1 MAKKVQDIGLYVLIG
16 LIILLG
22 LYLMCSRVEGFKEEP
37 VPDICGKYG
46 WAPSA
51 GLLKYI
57 KDYDGSVP
65 PQRRE
70 YSPSSCTGIGGSFQ
84 YGGCYKLKNAGTSGP
99 NNLFNTSPKNIE
111 KHYNQ
116 LCSGLNSQKTPAPSE
131 CNVDGKALGKG
142 NAAVSF
148 TFKSKPLTLS
158 ANSIR
163 IYTQDEC
170 ELLKGQFIGVATIEE
185 QTKTSLVDL
194 IKSMNRDEKVI
205 SLEDANKILAAN
217 GRDMGICFSQDLPFS
232 IACASAEESS
242 GFQRIIDMIKK
253 EVKNIL

>member
-1 MAKKVQDIGLYVLIG
+1 MAKKVQNIGLYVLIG

-22 LYLMCSRVEGFKEEP
+22 LYLMCSRVEGFKDEP

-46 WAPSA
+46 WSFSA
-51 GLLKYI
+51 GLQKYL
-57 KDYDGSVP
+57 KDYDGSAVP
-65 PQRRE
+65 PYRM
-70 YSPSSCTGIGGSFQ
+70 YSPSGCTGIGGSFQ
-84 YGGCYKLKNAGTSGP
+84 YGGCLKLKFAGTSGP
-99 NNLFNTSPKNIE
+99 NNLLDTSQDNIE
-111 KHYNQ
+111 KDYNK

-131 CNVDGKALGKG
+131 CNVDGKTPGKG
-142 NAAVSF
+142 NAAISF

-170 ELLKGQFIGVATIEE
+170 DLLKGNFVGVSTIEKQFNKPLPE
-185 QTKTSLVDL
+185 L
-194 IKSMNRDEKVI
+194 IKAVNKEEKII
-205 SLEDANKILAAN
+205 SLEDVNKILAAN
-217 GRDMGICFSQDLPFS
+217 GRDRGICYSRDIPLS

>member
-1 MAKKVQDIGLYVLIG
+1 MAKKVQDIGLYVLIV
-16 LIILLG
+16 LVILLVI
-22 LYLMCSRVEGFKEEP
+22 YLMCSRVEGFKDEP

-46 WAPSA
+46 WAFSA
-51 GLLKYI
+51 GLQKYL
-57 KDYDGSVP
+57 KDYDGSVL
-65 PQRRE
+65 PQTRS
-70 YSPSSCTGIGGSFQ
+70 YSTSDCKGIGGTYEYGRCLKLKDEKKGQ
-84 YGGCYKLKNAGTSGP
+84 YGYNTTSD
-99 NNLFNTSPKNIE
+99 NID
-111 KHYNQ
+111 KDYNE
-116 LCSGLNSQKTPAPSE
+116 LCKGLNSQKTPAQSE
-131 CNVDGKALGKG
+131 CNVDGKTPGKG

-170 ELLKGQFIGVATIEE
+170 DLLQGQFIGVSLIEK
-185 QTKTSLVDL
+185 QTKKSLAELV
-194 IKSMNRDEKVI
+194 KEANKEEKVI
-205 SLEDANKILAAN
+205 SLEDVNKILAAN
-217 GRDMGICFSQDLPFS
+217 GRDYGVCFSKDLVLS

>member
-1 MAKKVQDIGLYVLIG
+1 
-16 LIILLG
+16 
-22 LYLMCSRVEGFKEEP
+22 MCSRVEGFKDEP

-46 WAPSA
+46 WAFSA
-51 GLLKYI
+51 GLQKYL
-57 KDYDGSVP
+57 KDYDGSGMP
-65 PQRRE
+65 PFRI
-70 YSPSSCTGIGGSFQ
+70 YSPSGCTGIGGSFQ
-84 YGGCYKLKNAGTSGP
+84 YGECLKLKFAGTSGP
-99 NNLFNTSPKNIE
+99 NNQFDTSPDNVLKN
-111 KHYNQ
+111 YNE
-116 LCSGLNSQKTPAPSE
+116 LCKGLNSQKTPAPSE
-131 CNVDGKALGKG
+131 CNVDGKTPGKG
-142 NAAVSF
+142 NAAISF

-170 ELLKGQFIGVATIEE
+170 DLLQGQFIGVSLIEK
-185 QTKTSLVDL
+185 QTKKSLAEILKDVN
-194 IKSMNRDEKVI
+194 KNEKVI

-217 GRDMGICFSQDLPFS
+217 GRDYGVCFSKDLALS